1 MTDVASISAIAAVIL
16 LTIGVGARGI
26 RIARTPADFMVAARE
41 VSSPVNAAAI
51 SGEYL
56 SAASFI
62 GIAGLIFT
70 QGLGSL
76 WYSVGYAAGYLVLLL
91 LVAAPLRRFGAYTI
105 PDFAGGRL
113 HSARLQQ
120 ASTILVLIIGLF
132 YLLPQM
138 DGAGLTL
145 QVILGTPHWVGIVL
159 LGAVVSGN
167 IAMGG
172 MKGITF
178 VQAFQY
184 WLKICAIGIPTIILI
199 LLVGH
204 GSTLNLAPDH
214 SPTFSRATSISIPQ
228 NLRFT
233 VAHPTRVT
241 ITGRLDG
248 RSENHL
254 ATILFPGTYGVSAG
268 SALTFPQGAQVPV
281 RIGLVPQRAPM
292 WDSPFVAVGP
302 EGAHPLAATYG
313 LIVATFFGAIGL
325 PHILVRFY
333 TNRDGAAARRTTLIV
348 LVLLSAFYIFP
359 AMLGVIGR
367 LRAPQLYLT
376 GSTDGIV
383 LALPS
388 LLLPG
393 ALGTAL
399 AALVAAGAFA
409 AFLSTSSGLLVS
421 VAGALSHDVLRG
433 GVRSFRWCALAAG
446 TVAVSVSLLV
456 ENFSASMLV
465 GWAFAIAASS
475 FCPLLVL
482 GIWWRD
488 LTWRGAMAGVLIGG
502 GGCCAAIIATMAG
515 LGQTGWAAVLLGY
528 PAIWTVPTAFAVM
541 IGGSLGS
548 RHDRPADV
556 DQILLRMH
564 MPEVLLPGSHRRTP
578 KSPDDL
584 TRDGMRAGLWPADG
598 QPEPAGPV

>member
-1 MTDVASISAIAAVIL
+1 MTEVASVGAIAVVVL
-16 LTIGVGARGI
+16 LTVVVGARGI

-41 VSSPVNAAAI
+41 VSPPVNAAAI

-56 SAASFI
+56 SAASFL
-62 GIAGLIFT
+62 GIAGLIFA

-91 LVAAPLRRFGAYTI
+91 LIAAPLRRFGAYTI

-113 HSARLQQ
+113 HSSKLRLC
-120 ASTILVLIIGLF
+120 STILVMIIGWF

-145 QVILGTPHWVGIVL
+145 QVVLGVPYWLGVVVL
-159 LGAVVSGN
+159 GVVVSGN

-172 MKGITF
+172 MKGVTF

-184 WLKICAIGIPTIILI
+184 WLKLCAIGIPTIILI
-199 LLVGH
+199 ILVGH
-204 GSTLNLAPDH
+204 GSMLNLSPDR
-214 SPTFSRATSISIPQ
+214 SPVFARATTVTVPENVQ
-228 NLRFT
+228 FT
-233 VAHPTRVT
+233 VALDTPVT
-241 ITGRLDG
+241 VSGTLDG
-248 RSENHL
+248 RSASGL
-254 ATILFPGTYGVSAG
+254 RTTLRPGTYAISAG
-268 SALTFPQGAQVPV
+268 SKLVFAPGSHVPARV
-281 RIGLVPQRAPM
+281 GLVPAHAPA
-292 WDSPFVAVGP
+292 WDSPFVSVGAD
-302 EGAHPLAATYG
+302 GAHPLAATYG

-333 TNRDGAAARRTTLIV
+333 TNRDGVAARRTTLIV
-348 LVLLSAFYIFP
+348 LLLSTFYVFP
-359 AMLGVIGR
+359 AALGVLAR

-393 ALGTAL
+393 ALGAAL

-409 AFLSTSSGLLVS
+409 AFLSTSSGLMVS
-421 VAGALSHDVLRG
+421 VAGALSHDVLKG
-433 GVRSFRWCALAAG
+433 GVRTFRWCAVVAG
-446 TVAVSVSLLV
+446 AVAVAASLLV
-456 ENFSASMLV
+456 ENFSAGMLV

-488 LTWRGAMAGVLIGG
+488 LTWRGALAGALIGG
-502 GGCCAAIIATMAG
+502 GGCCAAIAATMAG
-515 LGQTGWAAVLLGY
+515 LARTGWSAVLLGY
-528 PAIWTVPTAFAVM
+528 PAIWTVPLAFGVM
-541 IGGSLGS
+541 LVVSLAT
-548 RHDRPADV
+548 RRDRPADV

-564 MPEVLLPGSHRRTP
+564 MPEALHQRLRRQAAR
-578 KSPDDL
+578 S
-584 TRDGMRAGLWPADG
+584 ADELV
-598 QPEPAGPV
+598 QN

>member
-1 MTDVASISAIAAVIL
+1 VTELAAVGAIAVVMF

-26 RIARTPADFMVAARE
+26 RIARTPADFLVAARE
-41 VSSPVNAAAI
+41 VPPALNAAAI

-56 SAASFI
+56 SAASFL
-62 GIAGLIFT
+62 GIAGLVFV

-113 HSARLQQ
+113 QSVRLRQ
-120 ASTILVLIIGLF
+120 ASTVLVLIIGWF

-145 QVILGTPHWVGIVL
+145 QVVLGTPYWVGVVI
-159 LGAVVSGN
+159 LGVVVSGN

-184 WLKICAIGIPTIILI
+184 WLKICAIGIPAAV
-199 LLVGH
+199 LLAFVAH
-204 GSTLNLAPDH
+204 GTTANLAPDRD
-214 SPTFSRATSISIPQ
+214 PVFTRAT
-228 NLRFT
+228 T
-233 VAHPTRVT
+233 VTIAQAMQFRVPRQTRVVV
-241 ITGRLDG
+241 TGVVDG
-248 RSENHL
+248 HARFH
-254 ATILFPGTYGVSAG
+254 
-268 SALTFPQGAQVPV
+268 VPV
-281 RIGLVPQRAPM
+281 RLGPGTHAAAAGTRLSFRAGADVPTRLGLVPSRAVA

-302 EGAHPLAATYG
+302 NGAHPLAATYG

-333 TNRDGAAARRTTLIV
+333 TNRDGLAARRTTLIV
-348 LVLLSAFYIFP
+348 LLLLSAFYVFP
-359 AMLGVIGR
+359 AILGVLGR

-383 LALPS
+383 LALPK

-393 ALGTAL
+393 PLGVAG

-421 VAGALSHDVLRG
+421 VAGALSHDVLQG
-433 GVRSFRWCALAAG
+433 GVRSFRWCALLAG
-446 TVAVSVSLLV
+446 AVAVSAALLV
-456 ENFSASMLV
+456 ENFSASTLV

-482 GIWWRD
+482 GIWWRG
-488 LTWRGAMAGVLIGG
+488 LTWKGAMAGVLIGG
-502 GGCCAAIIATMAG
+502 GGCCAAIVATMLG
-515 LGQTGWAAVLLGY
+515 LARDGWGAVLLAY
-528 PAIWTVPTAFAVM
+528 PASWTVPIAFGVM
-541 IGGSLGS
+541 IVGSIITA
-548 RHDRPADV
+548 RTRPAEV
-556 DQILLRMH
+556 DQMLLRMH
-564 MPEVLLPGSHRRTP
+564 LPEVLTQATPRSTEGLPSGNVIKDPRT
-578 KSPDDL
+578 
-584 TRDGMRAGLWPADG
+584 
-598 QPEPAGPV
+598 

>member
-1 MTDVASISAIAAVIL
+1 MTEFASVAAITVVMV

-41 VSSPVNAAAI
+41 VSPPLNAAAI

-56 SAASFI
+56 SAASFL
-62 GIAGLIFT
+62 GIAGLVFT

-113 HSARLQQ
+113 QSTKLRQV
-120 ASTILVLIIGLF
+120 STILVLIIGWF

-145 QVILGTPHWVGIVL
+145 QVVLGTPYWVGVAVL
-159 LGAVVSGN
+159 GIVVSGN

-184 WLKICAIGIPTIILI
+184 WLKICAIGIPALV
-199 LLVGH
+199 LLFYAARG
-204 GSTLNLAPDH
+204 
-214 SPTFSRATSISIPQ
+214 PTADLHQSRALTFEHTTTVSIDQPVQ
-228 NLRFT
+228 FT
-233 VAHPTRVT
+233 VTRPTGVT
-241 ITGRLDG
+241 VTGGLDG
-248 RSENHL
+248 VVRQHSRIELTRGPHNL
-254 ATILFPGTYGVSAG
+254 SSGAKVTFPAG
-268 SALTFPQGAQVPV
+268 SAVPA
-281 RIGLVPQRAPM
+281 RLGLVPPHAPA
-292 WDSPFVAVGP
+292 WDSPFVTVGSD
-302 EGAHPLAATYG
+302 GAHPLAATYG

-333 TNRDGAAARRTTLIV
+333 TNRDGSAARRTTLIV
-348 LVLLSAFYIFP
+348 LALLSAFYVFP
-359 AMLGVIGR
+359 AILGVLAR

-376 GSTDGIV
+376 GSTDGVV

-393 ALGTAL
+393 PAGTAL

-421 VAGALSHDVLRG
+421 VAGAFSHDVLRG
-433 GVRSFRWCALAAG
+433 GVRSFRWCAVGAG
-446 TVAVSVSLLV
+446 AVAVVAALAV
-456 ENFSASMLV
+456 ENFSASILV

-482 GIWWRD
+482 GIWWRN
-488 LTWRGAMAGVLIGG
+488 LTWRGAMAGVLLGG
-502 GGCCAAIIATMAG
+502 GGCCTAIIATMLG
-515 LGQTGWAAVLLGY
+515 LAHTGWAAVLLGY
-528 PAIWTVPTAFAVM
+528 PAMWTVPLAFAVM
-541 IGGSLGS
+541 IIGSLAS
-548 RHDRPADV
+548 RNGRPADV
-556 DQILLRMH
+556 DQIMLRMH
-564 MPEVLLPGSHRRTP
+564 LPEALLQRTH
-578 KSPDDL
+578 
-584 TRDGMRAGLWPADG
+584 
-598 QPEPAGPV
+598 

>member
-1 MTDVASISAIAAVIL
+1 MTEIAAVAAITVVMF

-26 RIARTPADFMVAARE
+26 RIARTPADFMVAARQ
-41 VSSPVNAAAI
+41 VSPTVNAAAI

-56 SAASFI
+56 SAASFL
-62 GIAGLIFT
+62 GIAGLVFA

-113 HSARLQQ
+113 QSGRLRQV
-120 ASTILVLIIGLF
+120 STLLVLIIGWF

-145 QVILGTPHWVGIVL
+145 EVVLGVPYWIGVVVL
-159 LGAVVSGN
+159 GVVVSGN

-184 WLKICAIGIPTIILI
+184 WLKVCAIGIPAIV
-199 LLVGH
+199 LLMYAGH
-204 GSTLNLAPDH
+204 GSTANL
-214 SPTFSRATSISIPQ
+214 SRSSGLTFMRATTVSIQ
-228 NLRFT
+228 QTVRFT
-233 VAHPTRVT
+233 VSRPTNVVA
-241 ITGRLDG
+241 TGELDG
-248 RSENHL
+248 KDESGARALL
-254 ATILFPGTYGVSAG
+254 APGDHTVTAG
-268 SALTFPQGAQVPV
+268 SRLRFAAGSGVPT
-281 RIGLVPQRAPM
+281 RIGLIPPHAPA
-292 WDSPFVAVGP
+292 WYSPLVAVGAD
-302 EGAHPLAATYG
+302 GAHPLAATYG
-313 LIVATFFGAIGL
+313 LIIATFFGAIGL

-348 LVLLSAFYIFP
+348 LMLLSVFYIFP
-359 AMLGVIGR
+359 AILGVLGR
-367 LRAPQLYLT
+367 LRAPQLYMT
-376 GSTDGIV
+376 GNTDGIV
-383 LALPS
+383 LALPT
-388 LLLPG
+388 LLVRGPT
-393 ALGTAL
+393 GTVL

-446 TVAVSVSLLV
+446 AVAVLAALLV
-456 ENFSASMLV
+456 ENFSVSMLV

-482 GIWWRD
+482 GIWWRN
-488 LTWRGAMAGVLIGG
+488 LTWKGAMAGVLVGG
-502 GGCCAAIIATMAG
+502 GGCCGAIIATM
-515 LGQTGWAAVLLGY
+515 LGAAHSGWAAVLLGY
-528 PAIWTVPTAFAVM
+528 PAVWTVPLAFAVM
-541 IGGSLGS
+541 ISVSLS
-548 RHDRPADV
+548 SARQRPPDV
-556 DQILLRMH
+556 DQIMLRMH
-564 MPEVLLPGSHRRTP
+564 LPEALVQRSAVPRSAR
-578 KSPDDL
+578 
-584 TRDGMRAGLWPADG
+584 
-598 QPEPAGPV
+598 

>member
-1 MTDVASISAIAAVIL
+1 MTDLAAVGAITL
-16 LTIGVGARGI
+16 VMFLTVGVGARGI
-26 RIARTPADFMVAARE
+26 RIARTPADFLVAARE
-41 VSSPVNAAAI
+41 VPPALNAAAI

-56 SAASFI
+56 SAASFL
-62 GIAGLIFT
+62 GIAGLVFA

-113 HSARLQQ
+113 HSAPLRQ
-120 ASTILVLIIGLF
+120 ASTVLVLIIGWF

-145 QVILGTPHWVGIVL
+145 QVVLGTPYWVGVVI
-159 LGAVVSGN
+159 LGVVVSGN

-172 MKGITF
+172 MKGVTF

-184 WLKICAIGIPTIILI
+184 WLKICAIGIPTAV
-199 LLVGH
+199 LLAFATH
-204 GSTLNLAPDH
+204 GSMMTNLTRSQAPAFQH
-214 SPTFSRATSISIPQ
+214 ATTVTIPQ
-228 NLRFT
+228 ALQFSVSRRTGVVATGTLDGVPGQHAAITLRPGTHTAGAGAKLTFT
-233 VAHPTRVT
+233 AGTPVPTR
-241 ITGRLDG
+241 L
-248 RSENHL
+248 
-254 ATILFPGTYGVSAG
+254 
-268 SALTFPQGAQVPV
+268 
-281 RIGLVPQRAPM
+281 GLVPTHTPA
-292 WDSPFVAVGP
+292 WDSPFVAIGSD
-302 EGAHPLAATYG
+302 GAHPIAATYG

-333 TNRDGAAARRTTLIV
+333 TNRDGDAARRTTLIV
-348 LVLLSAFYIFP
+348 LLLLSLFYVFP
-359 AMLGVIGR
+359 AILGVLGR

-376 GSTDGIV
+376 GNTDGIV

-393 ALGTAL
+393 PLGVTL

-421 VAGALSHDVLRG
+421 VAGALSHDVLNG
-433 GVRSFRWCALAAG
+433 GVRSFRWCALLAG
-446 TVAVSVSLLV
+446 AVAVAAALLV
-456 ENFSASMLV
+456 ENFSASVLV

-488 LTWRGAMAGVLIGG
+488 LTWKGAMAGVLIGG
-502 GGCCAAIIATMAG
+502 GGCCGAIIATM
-515 LGQTGWAAVLLGY
+515 LGFAHTGWGAVLLGF
-528 PAIWTVPTAFAVM
+528 PALWTVPIAFLVM
-541 IGGSLGS
+541 IVVSLCT
-548 RHDRPADV
+548 RHARPADV
-556 DQILLRMH
+556 DQMLFRIHL
-564 MPEVLLPGSHRRTP
+564 PEALAGRTYRP
-578 KSPDDL
+578 TD
-584 TRDGMRAGLWPADG
+584 
-598 QPEPAGPV
+598 

>member
-1 MTDVASISAIAAVIL
+1 
-16 LTIGVGARGI
+16 
-26 RIARTPADFMVAARE
+26 MVAARE
-41 VSSPVNAAAI
+41 VPPAVNAAAI

-56 SAASFI
+56 SAASFL
-62 GIAGLIFT
+62 GIAGLIFA

-113 HSARLQQ
+113 HS
-120 ASTILVLIIGLF
+120 STLRRWSTVLVLIIGWF

-145 QVILGTPHWVGIVL
+145 EVILGTPYWLGVL
-159 LGAVVSGN
+159 ILGAVVSGN

-184 WLKICAIGIPTIILI
+184 WLKISAIGIPTIVLI
-199 LLVGH
+199 LFVGH
-204 GSTLNLAPDH
+204 GSTLNLEPDRA
-214 SPTFSRATSISIPQ
+214 PTFMHTTKISIPEDLQ
-228 NLRFT
+228 FT
-233 VAHPTRVT
+233 VARPTPVT
-241 ITGRLDG
+241 VTGRLDG
-248 RSENHL
+248 RAEVRARTTL
-254 ATILFPGTYGVSAG
+254 KPGTYTVSAG
-268 SALTFPQGAQVPV
+268 SDLVFKAGAQAPD
-281 RIGLVPQRAPM
+281 RIGLVPHRSPA

-302 EGAHPLAATYG
+302 DGAHPLAATYG
-313 LIVATFFGAIGL
+313 LIIATFFGAIGL

-333 TNRDGAAARRTTLIV
+333 TNRDGAAARSTTLIV
-348 LVLLSAFYIFP
+348 LLLLSMFYVFP
-359 AMLGVIGR
+359 AILGVLSR

-376 GSTDGIV
+376 GTTDGIV
-383 LALPS
+383 LALPR

-393 ALGTAL
+393 ALGAAL

-433 GVRSFRWCALAAG
+433 DVRSFRWCALVAG
-446 TVAVSVSLLV
+446 AVAVGASLLV
-456 ENFSASMLV
+456 ENFSASILV

-475 FCPLLVL
+475 FCPLLTL

-488 LTWRGAMAGVLIGG
+488 LTWRGALAGVLIGG
-502 GGCCAAIIATMAG
+502 GGCCAAIAATMAG
-515 LGQTGWAAVLLGY
+515 VAQTGWAAVLLGY
-528 PAIWTVPTAFAVM
+528 PAMWTVPMAFAVM
-541 IGGSLGS
+541 IVVSLAS
-548 RHDRPADV
+548 RKDRPIDV
-556 DQILLRMH
+556 DQMLLRMH
-564 MPEVLLPGSHRRTP
+564 LPEALLQRSHARARG
-578 KSPDDL
+578 L
-584 TRDGMRAGLWPADG
+584 AGEYLQDGP
-598 QPEPAGPV
+598 

>member
-1 MTDVASISAIAAVIL
+1 MFPAKTTGSTGRPRMTEAASVAAIAVVIL
-16 LTIGVGARGI
+16 LTIAVGARGI

-41 VSSPVNAAAI
+41 VSPAVNAAAI

-56 SAASFI
+56 SAASFL
-62 GIAGLIFT
+62 GIAGLIFA

-113 HSARLQQ
+113 HSSRLRLG
-120 ASTILVLIIGLF
+120 STILVMLIGWF

-145 QVILGTPHWVGIVL
+145 QVILGTPYWVGVVI
-159 LGAVVSGN
+159 LGVVVSGN

-172 MKGITF
+172 MKGVTF

-199 LLVGH
+199 IIVGH

-214 SPTFSRATSISIPQ
+214 NPTFARATSISLPE
-228 NLRFT
+228 NLQFT
-233 VAHPTRVT
+233 VSHATRVT
-241 ITGRLDG
+241 ITGILDG
-248 RSENHL
+248 NRESHQSTTL
-254 ATILFPGTYGVSAG
+254 RPGTYSVSAG
-268 SALTFPQGAQVPV
+268 SDLRFAAGAQVPA

-292 WDSPFVAVGP
+292 WNSPFVAVGSD
-302 EGAHPLAATYG
+302 GAHPLAATYG

-333 TNRDGAAARRTTLIV
+333 TNRDGVAARSTTLIV
-348 LVLLSAFYIFP
+348 LVLLSAFYVFP
-359 AMLGVIGR
+359 AILGVLGR

-383 LALPS
+383 LALPT

-393 ALGTAL
+393 ALGSAL

-421 VAGALSHDVLRG
+421 VAGAISHDILKG
-433 GVRSFRWCALAAG
+433 GVRSFRWCAVAAG
-446 TVAVSVSLLV
+446 AVAVAASLLV

-488 LTWRGAMAGVLIGG
+488 LTWRGALAGVLIGG
-502 GGCCAAIIATMAG
+502 GGCCAAILTTMAG
-515 LGQTGWAAVLLGY
+515 LARTGWAAVLLGY

-541 IGGSLGS
+541 VVVSLAT

-556 DQILLRMH
+556 DQILMRMH
-564 MPEVLLPGSHRRTP
+564 MPEALLQASQRRP
-578 KSPDDL
+578 ASDAFI
-584 TRDGMRAGLWPADG
+584 RD
-598 QPEPAGPV
+598 